1 MHAFLDPDHQA
12 FLTFDCG
19 QGSLDF
25 LIDTGFNGSLIIG
38 EEVFDPTHA
47 IPAGAMTA
55 DLASNQSFQYE
66 TYLVEFE
73 WLGQHLVTRILVG
86 AGKECLIGT
95 ALLNPHQLTIDYE
108 SRSVQLIRGTSW

>member
-1 MHAFLDPDHQA
+1 MQAFLDADHQA

-19 QGSLDF
+19 QGPLDF

-38 EEVFDPTHA
+38 EDVFDPTYA

-55 DLASNQSFQYE
+55 DLASNQSFEYE
-66 TYLVEFE
+66 TFMLEFE
-73 WLGQHLVTRILVG
+73 WFGQYLVTRILVG

-95 ALLNPHQLTIDYE
+95 ALLAPHRLIIDYE
-108 SRSVQLIRGTSW
+108 SRSIELVRGQTW